1 MRCPARVFRRA
12 SGEVAEAVKNVV
24 YGIGIGLMA
33 MVLTGPPAKAGIT
46 GVCPDGSMYIVPRAE
61 LIPCRNSKRVDPSDM
76 PPIRPQNL
84 PRPYGWEVFNR
95 SKDPNNAYNVIDAG
109 RAVRDVDRREQIR
122 EARVEPSATEARP
135 TQRVASGA
143 APEPPPVS
151 APPPVRRS
159 GPPDL
164 ALAPDEVRDLGLI
177 VEYSQQRAPATLVRG
192 RDGNESMVLQIAQS
206 NSFEARLR
214 DAAQRA
220 GTPIAGPVVLF
231 SARSQQPESFYA
243 NLTFV
248 QGHVAFHP
256 EMGAGTQLG
265 VIDGRL
271 GELGPGE
278 GVLGFVVLPTHMDL
292 SQPMDIY
299 WDDRQVTATLRP

>member
-1 MRCPARVFRRA
+1 VKSIATGF
-12 SGEVAEAVKNVV
+12 GVALLALQ
-24 YGIGIGLMA
+24 IA
-33 MVLTGPPAKAGIT
+33 GPPASAAIT

-61 LIPCRNSKRVDPSDM
+61 LIPCRDSKRVEPSDM
-76 PPIRPQNL
+76 PPIRPQNM

-95 SKDPNNAYNVIDAG
+95 SRDPNNPYNVIDAG
-109 RAVRDVDRREQIR
+109 RAVRDVDHPESMR
-122 EARVEPSATEARP
+122 EARIGSGAIESEPARP
-135 TQRVASGA
+135 IGSGA
-143 APEPPPVS
+143 APEAPPPVS
-151 APPPVRRS
+151 SPPPVRDP

-177 VEYSQQRAPATLVRG
+177 VEYSQQRAPATLVREG
-192 RDGNESMVLQIAQS
+192 EEGEAMVVRIAQS

-231 SARSQQPESFYA
+231 SAKSMRPEPFYA

-248 QGHVAFHP
+248 QGHLAFHP
-256 EMGAGTQLG
+256 ERDVGTQLG
-265 VIDGRL
+265 VIEGHL

-278 GVLGFVVLPTHMDL
+278 EVLGFVVLPGHMDL

-299 WDDRQVTATLRP
+299 WDDRQVTATLRPSS

>member
-1 MRCPARVFRRA
+1 VKRIATGFSVALLTLAISGPAANA
-12 SGEVAEAVKNVV
+12 S
-24 YGIGIGLMA
+24 
-33 MVLTGPPAKAGIT
+33 IT

-61 LIPCRNSKRVDPSDM
+61 LIPCRDSKRVEPSDM

-95 SKDPNNAYNVIDAG
+95 SKDPNNAYNVIETG
-109 RAVRDVDRREQIR
+109 RAVRDVDRPEAMRD
-122 EARVEPSATEARP
+122 ARVKTS
-135 TQRVASGA
+135 
-143 APEPPPVS
+143 APEHAPTPQVGSAYSPEALPPVS
-151 APPPVRRS
+151 APPPVLPP

-177 VEYSQQRAPATLVRG
+177 VEYSQQRAPAMLVRG
-192 RDGNESMVLQIAQS
+192 GEGAEAMVLRIAQS

-231 SARSQQPESFYA
+231 SARCEKPESFYA

-256 EMGAGTQLG
+256 ETGVGTQLG
-265 VIDGRL
+265 VIDGHL

-278 GVLGFVVLPTHMDL
+278 GVLGFVVLPGHMDL

>member
-1 MRCPARVFRRA
+1 VKSISTGFRVA
-12 SGEVAEAVKNVV
+12 LLALA
-24 YGIGIGLMA
+24 IA
-33 MVLTGPPAKAGIT
+33 GPPANATIT

-61 LIPCRNSKRVDPSDM
+61 LIPCRDSKRVDPSDM

-95 SKDPNNAYNVIDAG
+95 SKDPNNAYNVIDVG
-109 RAVRDVDRREQIR
+109 RAVRDVDRLDPMRQ
-122 EARVEPSATEARP
+122 ARVRTSAPESAP
-135 TQRVASGA
+135 TPQVGSGY
-143 APEPPPVS
+143 APEPLPAVS
-151 APPPVRRS
+151 APTPAPPPAPHS

-164 ALAPDEVRDLGLI
+164 GLAPEEVRDLGLI
-177 VEYSQQRAPATLVRG
+177 VEYSQQRAPAMLVRG
-192 RDGNESMVLQIAQS
+192 GEGTESMVVLIAQS

-231 SARSQQPESFYA
+231 RASCRESASFYA

-256 EMGAGTQLG
+256 EVSLGTQIG
-265 VIDGRL
+265 VIDGHL
-271 GELGPGE
+271 GNLGPGE
-278 GVLGFVVLPTHMDL
+278 GVLGFVVLPSHMDL
-292 SQPMDIY
+292 SEPMDIY

>member
-1 MRCPARVFRRA
+1 MKRIATGFRVA
-12 SGEVAEAVKNVV
+12 
-24 YGIGIGLMA
+24 LMA
-33 MVLTGPPAKAGIT
+33 LAIVGPPAHATIT

-61 LIPCRNSKRVDPSDM
+61 LIPCRDSKRVEPSDM

-109 RAVRDVDRREQIR
+109 RAVRDVDRPEPMR
-122 EARVEPSATEARP
+122 EARVGNSALESAP
-135 TQRVASGA
+135 NPQVGSGY
-143 APEPPPVS
+143 APEQLPAVS

-164 ALAPDEVRDLGLI
+164 ALAPEEVRDLGLI
-177 VEYSQQRAPATLVRG
+177 VEYSQQRAPAMLVRDREG
-192 RDGNESMVLQIAQS
+192 ADAMVVRIAQS
-206 NSFEARLR
+206 NSFEARFR
-214 DAAQRA
+214 DAAQRVGA
-220 GTPIAGPVVLF
+220 PIGGPVVLF
-231 SARSQQPESFYA
+231 SASCEKPESFYA

-256 EMGAGTQLG
+256 ETGAGTQLG

-271 GELGPGE
+271 GELEPGE
-278 GVLGFVVLPTHMDL
+278 RVLGFVVLPRHMDL

-299 WDDRQVTATLRP
+299 WDDRQITATLRP

>member
-1 MRCPARVFRRA
+1 
-12 SGEVAEAVKNVV
+12 
-24 YGIGIGLMA
+24 
-33 MVLTGPPAKAGIT
+33 MVLAFAGPPASAGIT
-46 GVCPDGSMYIVPRAE
+46 GVCPDGSMYIVQRAQ

-95 SKDPNNAYNVIDAG
+95 SRDPNNAYNVIDEG
-109 RAVRDVDRREQIR
+109 RAVRDVERRVPIR
-122 EARVEPSATEARP
+122 EARVEPSAPQPIPSGRL
-135 TQRVASGA
+135 ASNP

-151 APPPVRRS
+151 GPPPVRQF
-159 GPPDL
+159 GPHDL
-164 ALAPDEVRDLGLI
+164 ALAPDEIRDLGLI

-231 SARSQQPESFYA
+231 SARTRQPESFYA

-256 EMGAGTQLG
+256 EMGVGTQLG
-265 VIDGRL
+265 VIDGSL

-278 GVLGFVVLPTHMDL
+278 GVLGFVVLPRHMDL

>member
-1 MRCPARVFRRA
+1 MQNYASSHCPVAT
-12 SGEVAEAVKNVV
+12 GE
-24 YGIGIGLMA
+24 
-33 MVLTGPPAKAGIT
+33 
-46 GVCPDGSMYIVPRAE
+46 SAE
-61 LIPCRNSKRVDPSDM
+61 LALINGRIYTVDKNNPWAQAVAISNGRFVCVGSDADVAK
-76 PPIRPQNL
+76 L
-84 PRPYGWEVFNR
+84 VDEHTT
-95 SKDPNNAYNVIDAG
+95 VIDLG
-109 RAVRDVDRREQIR
+109 GQFVMPGLYDMH
-122 EARVEPSATEARP
+122 TH
-135 TQRVASGA
+135 
-143 APEPPPVS
+143 
-151 APPPVRRS
+151 
-159 GPPDL
+159 PDL

-192 RDGNESMVLQIAQS
+192 RDGNASMVLQIAQS

>member
-1 MRCPARVFRRA
+1 MKRIVNEL
-12 SGEVAEAVKNVV
+12 GV
-24 YGIGIGLMA
+24 ILMA
-33 MVLTGPPAKAGIT
+33 LAIVGPPASAAIT

-61 LIPCRNSKRVDPSDM
+61 LIPCRDSKRVEPNDM

-109 RAVRDVDRREQIR
+109 RAVRDVDRPEPVH
-122 EARVEPSATEARP
+122 EADVARGAPGSEP
-135 TQRVASGA
+135 
-143 APEPPPVS
+143 APEVALGYASESLPAVS
-151 APPPVRRS
+151 APPPYA

-164 ALAPDEVRDLGLI
+164 ALAPEEVRDLGLI
-177 VEYSQQRAPATLVRG
+177 VEYSQQRAPAMLVRG
-192 RDGNESMVLQIAQS
+192 GAGSEAMVLRIAQS
-206 NSFEARLR
+206 TSFEARLR

-220 GTPIAGPVVLF
+220 GTTIEGPVVLF
-231 SARSQQPESFYA
+231 SAKCMESESFHA

-256 EMGAGTQLG
+256 ETGAGMQLG
-265 VIDGRL
+265 VIDGHL

-278 GVLGFVVLPTHMDL
+278 GVLGFVVLPDHMDL